1 MKLYSE
7 TILLLYKNKLKFSGS
22 FLEKYQNMQG
32 FSSDNIIVHQ
42 AEHQGYS
49 ILKEKLNFGDHEYKY
64 TEDTGTI
71 FEIIHNGSILIVS
84 SVCDGHAGYMTS
96 FYVTSIMEKMF
107 LASIAEAGDDIS
119 AALTILFAKIA
130 AEIKKMR
137 FLMGGSGAT
146 CNVTVFD
153 KTNARVY
160 IASLGDSPTI
170 RYRKNDQNLYF
181 MDWRSTDQDC
191 SDPEEIDRMIQIHIK
206 NGDINATRS
215 SVVYEDESA
224 GKKSGIYRNTR
235 SQMMLHSSF
244 GDFPRDYYPGVV
256 NTVPR
261 IYSHDWLSE
270 DVYIQCSD
278 GLLEWLANNLTS
290 IQPRSEFRVEE
301 IASHLDTCINDENIA
316 SRLHEL
322 QITSMVTTKVE
333 AHPTRP
339 DSSYNWV
346 EKNFDNH
353 ITKVF
358 MAV

>member
-1 MKLYSE
+1 
-7 TILLLYKNKLKFSGS
+7 
-22 FLEKYQNMQG
+22 MQG
-32 FSSDNIIVHQ
+32 FSSNNITVHQ

-71 FEIIHNGSILIVS
+71 FEMIHNGSILIVS

-96 FYVTSIMEKMF
+96 FYVTSIIEKMF
-107 LASIAEAGDDIS
+107 RASIAEADGDIS
-119 AALTILFAKIA
+119 SALSILFVKIA
-130 AEIKKMR
+130 TEVKNMR
-137 FLMGGSGAT
+137 FLMGGSGTT

-170 RYRKNDQNLYF
+170 RYRKNEQNLYF

-191 SDPEEIDRMIQIHIK
+191 SDPEEIDRIVQVHK
-206 NGDINATRS
+206 NNGDINASRS
-215 SVVYEDESA
+215 SVVYEDETA
-224 GKKSGIYRNTR
+224 GKGSGVFRNTR
-235 SQMMLHSSF
+235 SLMMLHSSF

-261 IYSHDWLSE
+261 IYSHDWLPE

-278 GLLEWLANNLTS
+278 GLLEWLANSLIT
-290 IQPRSEFRVEE
+290 IQPRSDLRVQE
-301 IASHLDTCINDENIA
+301 IARHLDTCINDENIA
-316 SRLHEL
+316 QRLHEL

-339 DSSYNWV
+339 DSSYEWV

-353 ITKVF
+353 FTKVF
-358 MAV
+358 LAVQS